1 MDIDDKWCVILN
13 SKVIE
18 DKYEEIVEEVIMKE
32 YYIMKML
39 FGGVIENSFNDSLY
53 MEMGF
58 LYRFKIEKVFF
69 VNGIVFFFVMES

>member
-1 MDIDDKWCVILN
+1 
-13 SKVIE
+13 
-18 DKYEEIVEEVIMKE
+18 
-32 YYIMKML
+32 MKML